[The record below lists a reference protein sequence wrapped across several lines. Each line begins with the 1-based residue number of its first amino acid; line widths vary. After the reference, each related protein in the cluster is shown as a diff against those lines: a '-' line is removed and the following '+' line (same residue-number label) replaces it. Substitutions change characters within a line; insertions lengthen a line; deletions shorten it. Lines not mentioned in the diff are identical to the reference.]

1 MKSFFF
7 MDLDTQRDFML
18 PGGGLYVPGA
28 ERIIPRLRR
37 LFDFARRHGITIVSS
52 ADAHTPDDPEF
63 RQFPPHC
70 VQGTEGQKK
79 IDETLLPRPVTIENR
94 VVDRNVLELIR
105 KYQQVIL
112 QKQAL
117 DVFTNPMTERL
128 IRALPQRAVV
138 FGVTTEYCVRHACAG
153 LRRLGVKTVLVT
165 DAICALAPGSGESAL
180 AEMERAGVEFI
191 TAEMLLTAQAER

>member
-117 DVFTNPMTERL
+117 DVFTNPMTDRL

>member
-7 MDLDTQRDFML
+7 MDIDTQRDFML

-180 AEMERAGVEFI
+180 AEMERTGVEFI

>member
-7 MDLDTQRDFML
+7 MDIDTQRDFML
-18 PGGGLYVPGA
+18 PGGALYVPGA

-52 ADAHTPDDPEF
+52 ADAHIPDDPEF

-70 VQGTEGQKK
+70 IQGTEGQKK
-79 IDETLLPRPVTIENR
+79 IDETLLPRPVAIENR
-94 VVDRNVLELIR
+94 LVDRNVFELIQ

-138 FGVTTEYCVRHACAG
+138 FGVTTEYCVKQACAG

-165 DAICALAPGSGESAL
+165 DAICALAPDSGKDAL

-191 TAEMLLTAQAER
+191 TAETLLTAQAER

>member
-7 MDLDTQRDFML
+7 MDIDTQRDFML

-117 DVFTNPMTERL
+117 DVFTNPMTDRL

-180 AEMERAGVEFI
+180 AEMERTGVEFI

>member
-7 MDLDTQRDFML
+7 MDIDTQRDFML

-117 DVFTNPMTERL
+117 DVFTNPMTDRL

>member
-7 MDLDTQRDFML
+7 MDIDTQRDFML
-18 PGGGLYVPGA
+18 PGGALYVPVA
-28 ERIIPRLRR
+28 ERIMPRLRR

-52 ADAHTPDDPEF
+52 ADAHIPDDPEF

-70 VQGTEGQKK
+70 IQGTEGQKK
-79 IDETLLPRPVTIENR
+79 IDETLLPRPVAIENR
-94 VVDRNVLELIR
+94 LVDRNVFELIQ

-138 FGVTTEYCVRHACAG
+138 FGVTTEYCVKQACEG
-153 LRRLGVKTVLVT
+153 LRSLGVKTVLVT
-165 DAICALAPGSGESAL
+165 DAICALAPDSGKDAL

-191 TAEMLLTAQAER
+191 TAETLLTAQAER